1 MLSAIRLHFEEAAQE
16 ALAVAE
22 ALQGDTSAIRAATLN
37 DGNSK
42 SLPMDVSDVWRWLN
56 APVTL
61 SDILPKDSSGFSKR
75 R

>member
-1 MLSAIRLHFEEAAQE
+1 MSSAIRLHFEEAARE
-16 ALAVAE
+16 ALTVAE
-22 ALQGDTSAIRAATLN
+22 ALQGDTSAVRAATLN

-56 APVTL
+56 TPVTL

>member
-1 MLSAIRLHFEEAAQE
+1 MSSAIRLHFEEAAQE
-16 ALAVAE
+16 ALAMAE
-22 ALQGDTSAIRAATLN
+22 ALQGDTSAIRATTLN
-37 DGNSK
+37 HGNSK

-56 APVTL
+56 TPVTL